1 MLSSEPRAGTGKVQV
16 HHRAILFTQMGLI
29 VGWKNG
35 PFQGMPLP
43 SHSSWSHKTGTLQHS
58 IGPSNQPCC
67 IGSLELNPESG
78 SVVTSV
84 TDVERRKW
92 PLRHR
97 HIHHCAPLTRSG
109 DGRRVFS
116 LPERVPP
123 NLWETLPRR
132 EVSIQLKPR
141 PFPKTLSPRSLTL

>member
-16 HHRAILFTQMGLI
+16 HHWAILFTQMGLI

-58 IGPSNQPCC
+58 IGPSHQPCC
-67 IGSLELNPESG
+67 IGNLELNPESG

-84 TDVERRKW
+84 TDVESRKW

-97 HIHHCAPLTRSG
+97 HIHHCAPSPGVEMGEECFLYQEGYPPTCG
-109 DGRRVFS
+109 KHY
-116 LPERVPP
+116 PEEKSAHSSNPD
-123 NLWETLPRR
+123 LF
-132 EVSIQLKPR
+132 LK
-141 PFPKTLSPRSLTL
+141 F